1 MSKYKELAK
10 NTGTFALANFSSK
23 ILIFLLVPI
32 YTKVLTT
39 TEYGFYDLVYTTIQL
54 LVPILTL
61 NISEAVMRF
70 LMKEDVSKKSVFS
83 IAILDIFLGSIIFCL
98 LLLVNQIFSL
108 SELISQYSIYIM
120 AIFAFYTLNNFLIQY
135 SKGIDKIGVTAIS
148 GVISAAV
155 MLSMNILLLVVLN
168 WGLLGFFIANICG
181 YVIPCVY
188 IIVKLKLWDLFELK
202 IDRSLQW
209 EMIYYTLPLILNT
222 LSWWVNNTS
231 DRYIITV
238 IIGIQASAIISVAYK
253 IPQIFSTISAIFIQ
267 SWQISAI
274 KIQEEK
280 EGNTFISKM
289 LLYYNA
295 LLLII
300 ASGIILFV
308 KPISNIL
315 FGASFYSAWTLVPF
329 LIISSLF
336 NAISGYI
343 GAIMGAKM
351 DTKNIAKSALVGM
364 IANVFLNIVLTFLM
378 GLQGI
383 TISTMIASFLIFYMR
398 KDSVEEIAPETYR
411 AIYLSW
417 FLLVVEASLLVY
429 IDFIIGATLVTLI
442 NLFLLKDTLKPLCL
456 KLLKGFK

>member
-10 NTGTFALANFSSK
+10 NTGIFALANFSSK

-32 YTKVLTT
+32 YTRVLTT

-54 LVPILTL
+54 FVPILTL

-70 LMKEDVSKKSVFS
+70 LMKDGVSKKSVFS
-83 IAILDIFLGSIIFCL
+83 IAVLDIFIGSIAFAL
-98 LLLVNQIFSL
+98 LLLVNNLFSL
-108 SELISQYSIYIM
+108 SDLISQYSIYIFV
-120 AIFAFYTLNNFLIQY
+120 IVVFYTLNNFLIQF

-148 GVISAAV
+148 GVISTAV
-155 MLSMNILLLVVLN
+155 MLAMNVILLVVFD
-168 WGLLGFFIANICG
+168 WGLLGFFIANVCG
-181 YVIPCVY
+181 YVIPCIY
-188 IIVKLKLWDLFELK
+188 IVSRLRLWELFEIK
-202 IDRSLQW
+202 IDKKLQW
-209 EMIYYTLPLILNT
+209 EMVYYALPLVLNI

-231 DRYIITV
+231 DRYIVTAIV
-238 IIGIQASAIISVAYK
+238 GIQASAIISVAYK
-253 IPQIFSTISAIFIQ
+253 IPQILSTISAIFIQ

-274 KIQEEK
+274 KIQEDK
-280 EGNTFISKM
+280 SDTTFVSNM

-315 FGASFYSAWTLVPF
+315 FGISFYSAWELVPF

-336 NAISGYI
+336 NAISGCI

-351 DTKNIAKSALVGM
+351 DTHNIAKSALVGM
-364 IANVFLNIVLTFLM
+364 IANIILNIVLTFLM
-378 GLQGI
+378 GPQGI
-383 TISTMIASFLIFYMR
+383 TISTLIASFLIFYMR
-398 KDSVEEIAPETYR
+398 KDSVKEINSETYR

-417 FLLVVEASLLVY
+417 ILLVVEACLLIY
-429 IDFIIGATLVTLI
+429 MDFIIGA
-442 NLFLLKDTLKPLCL
+442 
-456 KLLKGFK
+456 

>member
-10 NTGTFALANFSSK
+10 NTGIFALANFSSK

-32 YTKVLTT
+32 YTRVLTT

-54 LVPILTL
+54 FVPILTL

-70 LMKEDVSKKSVFS
+70 LMKDGVSKKSVFS
-83 IAILDIFLGSIIFCL
+83 IAVLDIFIGSIAFAL
-98 LLLVNQIFSL
+98 LLLVNNLFSL
-108 SELISQYSIYIM
+108 SDLISQYSIYIFV
-120 AIFAFYTLNNFLIQY
+120 IFVFYTLNNFLIQF

-148 GVISAAV
+148 GVISTAV
-155 MLSMNILLLVVLN
+155 MLAMNVILLVVFD
-168 WGLLGFFIANICG
+168 WGLLGFFIANVCG
-181 YVIPCVY
+181 YVIPCIY
-188 IIVKLKLWDLFELK
+188 IVSRLRLWELFEIK
-202 IDRSLQW
+202 IDKKLQW
-209 EMIYYTLPLILNT
+209 EMVYYALPLVLNI

-231 DRYIITV
+231 DRYIVTAIV
-238 IIGIQASAIISVAYK
+238 GIQASAIISVAYK
-253 IPQIFSTISAIFIQ
+253 IPQILSTISAIFVQ

-274 KIQEEK
+274 KIQEDK
-280 EGNTFISKM
+280 NDTTFVSNM

-315 FGASFYSAWTLVPF
+315 FGISFYSAWELVPF

-336 NAISGYI
+336 NAISGYM

-351 DTKNIAKSALVGM
+351 DTRNIAKSALVGM
-364 IANVFLNIVLTFLM
+364 IANIILNIVLTFLM
-378 GLQGI
+378 GPQGI
-383 TISTMIASFLIFYMR
+383 TISTLIASFLIFYMR
-398 KDSVEEIAPETYR
+398 KDSVKEINSETYR

-417 FLLVVEASLLVY
+417 ILLVVEACLLIY
-429 IDFIIGATLVTLI
+429 MDFIIGALIAMVI
-442 NLFLLKDTLKPLCL
+442 NLFLLKDVIKPLYL
-456 KLLKGFK
+456 KIFKRN

>member
-10 NTGTFALANFSSK
+10 NTGIFALANFSSK

-32 YTKVLTT
+32 YTRVLTT

-54 LVPILTL
+54 FVPILTL

-70 LMKEDVSKKSVFS
+70 LMKDGVSKKSVFS
-83 IAILDIFLGSIIFCL
+83 IAVLDIFIGSIAFAL
-98 LLLVNQIFSL
+98 LLLVNNLFFL
-108 SELISQYSIYIM
+108 SDLISQYSIYIFV
-120 AIFAFYTLNNFLIQY
+120 IFVFYTLNNFLIQF

-148 GVISAAV
+148 GVISTAV
-155 MLSMNILLLVVLN
+155 MLAMNVILLVVFD
-168 WGLLGFFIANICG
+168 WGLLGFFIANVCG
-181 YVIPCVY
+181 YVIPCIY
-188 IIVKLKLWDLFELK
+188 IVSRLRLWELFEIK
-202 IDRSLQW
+202 IDKKLQW
-209 EMIYYTLPLILNT
+209 EMVYYALPLVLNI

-231 DRYIITV
+231 DRYIVTAIV
-238 IIGIQASAIISVAYK
+238 GIQASAIISVAYK
-253 IPQIFSTISAIFIQ
+253 IPQILSTISAIFIQ

-274 KIQEEK
+274 KIQEDK
-280 EGNTFISKM
+280 SDTTFVSNM

-315 FGASFYSAWTLVPF
+315 FGISFYSAWELIPF

-336 NAISGYI
+336 NAISGCI

-351 DTKNIAKSALVGM
+351 DTHNIAKSALVGM
-364 IANVFLNIVLTFLM
+364 IANIILNIVLTFLM
-378 GLQGI
+378 GPQGI
-383 TISTMIASFLIFYMR
+383 TISTLIASFLIFYMR
-398 KDSVEEIAPETYR
+398 KDSVKEINSETYR

-417 FLLVVEASLLVY
+417 ILLVVEACLLIY
-429 IDFIIGATLVTLI
+429 MDFIIGALIAMVI
-442 NLFLLKDTLKPLCL
+442 NLFLLKDVIKPLYL
-456 KLLKGFK
+456 KIFKRN

>member
-10 NTGTFALANFSSK
+10 NTGIFALANFSSK

-32 YTKVLTT
+32 YTRVLTT

-54 LVPILTL
+54 FVPILTL

-70 LMKEDVSKKSVFS
+70 LMKDDVSKKSVFS
-83 IAILDIFLGSIIFCL
+83 IAVLDIFIGSIAFAL
-98 LLLVNQIFSL
+98 LLLVNNLFSL
-108 SELISQYSIYIM
+108 SDLISQYSIYIFV
-120 AIFAFYTLNNFLIQY
+120 IFVFYTLNNFLIQF

-148 GVISAAV
+148 GVISTAV
-155 MLSMNILLLVVLN
+155 MLAMNVILLVVFD
-168 WGLLGFFIANICG
+168 WGLLGFFIANVCG
-181 YVIPCVY
+181 YVIPCIY
-188 IIVKLKLWDLFELK
+188 IVSRLRLWELFEIK
-202 IDRSLQW
+202 IDKKLQW
-209 EMIYYTLPLILNT
+209 EMVYYALPLVLNI

-231 DRYIITV
+231 DRYIVTAIV
-238 IIGIQASAIISVAYK
+238 GIQASAIISVAYK
-253 IPQIFSTISAIFIQ
+253 IPQILSTISAIFIQ

-274 KIQEEK
+274 KIQEDK
-280 EGNTFISKM
+280 SDTTFVSNM

-315 FGASFYSAWTLVPF
+315 FGISFYSAWELVPF

-336 NAISGYI
+336 NAISGCI

-351 DTKNIAKSALVGM
+351 DTHNIAKSALVGM
-364 IANVFLNIVLTFLM
+364 IANIILNIVLTFLM
-378 GLQGI
+378 GPQGI
-383 TISTMIASFLIFYMR
+383 TISTLIASFLIFYMR
-398 KDSVEEIAPETYR
+398 KDSVKEINSETYR

-417 FLLVVEASLLVY
+417 ILLVVEACLLIY
-429 IDFIIGATLVTLI
+429 MDFIIGALIAMVI
-442 NLFLLKDTLKPLCL
+442 NLFLLKDVIKPLYL
-456 KLLKGFK
+456 KIFKRN

>member
-10 NTGTFALANFSSK
+10 NTGIFALANFSSK

-32 YTKVLTT
+32 YTRVLTT

-54 LVPILTL
+54 FVPILTL

-70 LMKEDVSKKSVFS
+70 LMKDGVSKKSVFS
-83 IAILDIFLGSIIFCL
+83 IAVLDIFIGSIAFAL
-98 LLLVNQIFSL
+98 LLLVNNLFSL
-108 SELISQYSIYIM
+108 SDLISQYSIYIFV
-120 AIFAFYTLNNFLIQY
+120 IFVFYTLNNFLIQF

-148 GVISAAV
+148 GVISTAV
-155 MLSMNILLLVVLN
+155 MLAMNVILLVVFD
-168 WGLLGFFIANICG
+168 WGLLGFFIANVCG
-181 YVIPCVY
+181 YVIPCIY
-188 IIVKLKLWDLFELK
+188 IVSRLRLWELFEIK
-202 IDRSLQW
+202 IDKKLQW
-209 EMIYYTLPLILNT
+209 EMVYYALPLVLNI

-231 DRYIITV
+231 DRYIVTAIV
-238 IIGIQASAIISVAYK
+238 GIQASAIISVAYK
-253 IPQIFSTISAIFIQ
+253 IPQILSTISAIFIQ

-274 KIQEEK
+274 KIQEDK
-280 EGNTFISKM
+280 SDTIFVSNM

-315 FGASFYSAWTLVPF
+315 FGISFYSAWELVPF

-336 NAISGYI
+336 NAISGCI

-351 DTKNIAKSALVGM
+351 DTHNIAKSALVGM
-364 IANVFLNIVLTFLM
+364 IANIILNIVLTFLM
-378 GLQGI
+378 GPQGI
-383 TISTMIASFLIFYMR
+383 TISTLIASFLIFYMR
-398 KDSVEEIAPETYR
+398 KDSVKEINSETYR

-417 FLLVVEASLLVY
+417 ILLVVEACLLIY
-429 IDFIIGATLVTLI
+429 MDFIIGALIAMVI
-442 NLFLLKDTLKPLCL
+442 NLFLLKDVIKPLYL
-456 KLLKGFK
+456 KIFKRN

>member
-10 NTGTFALANFSSK
+10 NTGIFALANFSSK

-32 YTKVLTT
+32 YTRVLTT

-54 LVPILTL
+54 FVPILTL

-70 LMKEDVSKKSVFS
+70 LMKDGVSKKSVFS
-83 IAILDIFLGSIIFCL
+83 IAVLDIFIGSIAFAL
-98 LLLVNQIFSL
+98 LLLVNNLFSL
-108 SELISQYSIYIM
+108 SDLISQYSIYIFV
-120 AIFAFYTLNNFLIQY
+120 IFVFYTLNNFLIQF

-148 GVISAAV
+148 GVISTAV
-155 MLSMNILLLVVLN
+155 MLAMNVILLVLFD
-168 WGLLGFFIANICG
+168 WGLLGFFIANVCG
-181 YVIPCVY
+181 YVIPCIY
-188 IIVKLKLWDLFELK
+188 IVSKLRLWELFEIK
-202 IDRSLQW
+202 IDKKLQW
-209 EMIYYTLPLILNT
+209 EMVYYALPLVLNI

-231 DRYIITV
+231 NRYIVTAIV
-238 IIGIQASAIISVAYK
+238 GIQASAIISVAYK
-253 IPQIFSTISAIFIQ
+253 IPQILSTISAIFIQ

-274 KIQEEK
+274 KIQEDK
-280 EGNTFISKM
+280 SDTTFVSNM

-315 FGASFYSAWTLVPF
+315 FGISFYSAWELVPF

-336 NAISGYI
+336 NAISGCI

-351 DTKNIAKSALVGM
+351 DTHNIAKSALVGM
-364 IANVFLNIVLTFLM
+364 IANIILNIVLTFLM
-378 GLQGI
+378 GPQGI
-383 TISTMIASFLIFYMR
+383 TISTLIASFLIFYMR
-398 KDSVEEIAPETYR
+398 KDSVKEINSETYR

-417 FLLVVEASLLVY
+417 ILLVVKACLLIY
-429 IDFIIGATLVTLI
+429 MDFIIGALIAMVI
-442 NLFLLKDTLKPLCL
+442 NLFLLKDVIKPLYL
-456 KLLKGFK
+456 KIFKRN

>member
-10 NTGTFALANFSSK
+10 NTGIFALANFSSK

-32 YTKVLTT
+32 YTRVLTT

-54 LVPILTL
+54 FVPILTL

-70 LMKEDVSKKSVFS
+70 LMKDGVSKKSVFS
-83 IAILDIFLGSIIFCL
+83 IAVLDIFIGSIAFAL
-98 LLLVNQIFSL
+98 LLLVNNLFSL
-108 SELISQYSIYIM
+108 SDLISQYSIYIFV
-120 AIFAFYTLNNFLIQY
+120 IFVFYTLNNFLIQF

-148 GVISAAV
+148 GVISTAV
-155 MLSMNILLLVVLN
+155 MLAMNVILLVVFD
-168 WGLLGFFIANICG
+168 WGLLGFFIANVCG
-181 YVIPCVY
+181 YVIPCIY
-188 IIVKLKLWDLFELK
+188 IVSRLRLWELFEIK
-202 IDRSLQW
+202 IDKKLPW
-209 EMIYYTLPLILNT
+209 EMVYYALPLVLNI

-231 DRYIITV
+231 DRYIVTAIV
-238 IIGIQASAIISVAYK
+238 GIQASAIISVAYK
-253 IPQIFSTISAIFIQ
+253 IPQILSTISAIFIQ

-274 KIQEEK
+274 KIQEDK
-280 EGNTFISKM
+280 SDTTFVSNM

-315 FGASFYSAWTLVPF
+315 FGISFYSAWELVPF

-336 NAISGYI
+336 NAISGCI

-351 DTKNIAKSALVGM
+351 DTHNIAKSALVGM
-364 IANVFLNIVLTFLM
+364 IANIILNIVLTFLM
-378 GLQGI
+378 GPQGI
-383 TISTMIASFLIFYMR
+383 TISTLIASFLIFYMR
-398 KDSVEEIAPETYR
+398 KDSVKEINSETYR

-417 FLLVVEASLLVY
+417 ILLVVEACLLIY
-429 IDFIIGATLVTLI
+429 MDFIIGALIAMVI
-442 NLFLLKDTLKPLCL
+442 NLFLLKDVIKPLYL
-456 KLLKGFK
+456 KIFKRN

>member
-10 NTGTFALANFSSK
+10 NTGIFALANFSSK

-32 YTKVLTT
+32 YTRVLTT

-54 LVPILTL
+54 FVPILTL

-70 LMKEDVSKKSVFS
+70 LMKDGVFKKSVFS
-83 IAILDIFLGSIIFCL
+83 IAVLDIFIGSIAFAL
-98 LLLVNQIFSL
+98 LLLVNNLFSL
-108 SELISQYSIYIM
+108 SDLISQYSIYIFV
-120 AIFAFYTLNNFLIQY
+120 IFVFYTLNNFLIQF

-148 GVISAAV
+148 GVISTAV
-155 MLSMNILLLVVLN
+155 MLAMNVILLVVFD
-168 WGLLGFFIANICG
+168 WGLLGFFIANVCG
-181 YVIPCVY
+181 YVIPCIY
-188 IIVKLKLWDLFELK
+188 IVSRLRLWELFEIK
-202 IDRSLQW
+202 IDKKLQW
-209 EMIYYTLPLILNT
+209 EMVYYALPLVLNI

-231 DRYIITV
+231 DRYIVTAIV
-238 IIGIQASAIISVAYK
+238 GIQASAIISVAYK
-253 IPQIFSTISAIFIQ
+253 IPQILSTISAIFIQ

-274 KIQEEK
+274 KIQEDK
-280 EGNTFISKM
+280 SDTTFVSNM

-315 FGASFYSAWTLVPF
+315 FGISFYSAWELVPF

-336 NAISGYI
+336 NAISGCI

-351 DTKNIAKSALVGM
+351 DTHNIAKSALVGM
-364 IANVFLNIVLTFLM
+364 IANIILNIVLTFLM
-378 GLQGI
+378 GPQGI
-383 TISTMIASFLIFYMR
+383 TISTLIASFLIFYMR
-398 KDSVEEIAPETYR
+398 KDSVKEINSETYR

-417 FLLVVEASLLVY
+417 ILLVVEACLLIY
-429 IDFIIGATLVTLI
+429 MDFIIGALIAMVI
-442 NLFLLKDTLKPLCL
+442 NLFLLKDVIKPLYL
-456 KLLKGFK
+456 KIFKRN

>member
-10 NTGTFALANFSSK
+10 NTGIFALANFSSK

-32 YTKVLTT
+32 YTRVLTT

-54 LVPILTL
+54 FVPILTL

-70 LMKEDVSKKSVFS
+70 LMKDGVSKKSVFS
-83 IAILDIFLGSIIFCL
+83 IAVLDIFIGSIAFAL
-98 LLLVNQIFSL
+98 LLLVNNLFSL
-108 SELISQYSIYIM
+108 SDLISQYSIYIFV
-120 AIFAFYTLNNFLIQY
+120 IFVFYTLNNFLIQF

-148 GVISAAV
+148 GVISTAV
-155 MLSMNILLLVVLN
+155 MLAMNVILLVVFD
-168 WGLLGFFIANICG
+168 WGLLGFFIANVCG
-181 YVIPCVY
+181 YVIPCIY
-188 IIVKLKLWDLFELK
+188 IVSRLRLWELFEIK
-202 IDRSLQW
+202 IDKKLQW
-209 EMIYYTLPLILNT
+209 EMVYYALPLVLNI

-231 DRYIITV
+231 DRYIVTAIV
-238 IIGIQASAIISVAYK
+238 GIQASAIISVAYK
-253 IPQIFSTISAIFIQ
+253 IPQILSTISAIFIQ

-274 KIQEEK
+274 KIQEDK
-280 EGNTFISKM
+280 SDTTFVSNM

-315 FGASFYSAWTLVPF
+315 FGISFYSAWELVPF

-336 NAISGYI
+336 NAISGCI

-351 DTKNIAKSALVGM
+351 DTHNIAKSALVGM
-364 IANVFLNIVLTFLM
+364 IANIILNIVLIFLM
-378 GLQGI
+378 GPQGI
-383 TISTMIASFLIFYMR
+383 TISTLIASFLIFYMR
-398 KDSVEEIAPETYR
+398 KDSVKEINSETYR

-417 FLLVVEASLLVY
+417 ILLVVEACLLIY
-429 IDFIIGATLVTLI
+429 MDFIIGALIAMVI
-442 NLFLLKDTLKPLCL
+442 NLFLLKDVIKPLYL
-456 KLLKGFK
+456 KIFKRN

>member
-10 NTGTFALANFSSK
+10 NTGIFALANFSSK

-32 YTKVLTT
+32 YTRVLTT

-54 LVPILTL
+54 FVPILTL

-70 LMKEDVSKKSVFS
+70 LMKDGVSKKSVFS
-83 IAILDIFLGSIIFCL
+83 IAVLDIFIGSIAFAL
-98 LLLVNQIFSL
+98 LLLVNNLFSL
-108 SELISQYSIYIM
+108 SDLISQYSIYIFV
-120 AIFAFYTLNNFLIQY
+120 IFVFYTLNNFLIQF

-148 GVISAAV
+148 GVISTAV
-155 MLSMNILLLVVLN
+155 MLAMNVILLVVFD
-168 WGLLGFFIANICG
+168 WGLLGFFIANVCG
-181 YVIPCVY
+181 YVIPCIY
-188 IIVKLKLWDLFELK
+188 IVSRLRLWELFEIK
-202 IDRSLQW
+202 IDKKLQW
-209 EMIYYTLPLILNT
+209 EMVYYALPLVLNI

-231 DRYIITV
+231 DRYIVTAIV
-238 IIGIQASAIISVAYK
+238 GIQASAIISVAYK
-253 IPQIFSTISAIFIQ
+253 IPQILSTISAIFIQ

-274 KIQEEK
+274 KIQEDK
-280 EGNTFISKM
+280 SDTTFVSNM

-315 FGASFYSAWTLVPF
+315 FGISFYSAWELVPF

-336 NAISGYI
+336 NAISGCI

-351 DTKNIAKSALVGM
+351 DTHNIAKSALVGM
-364 IANVFLNIVLTFLM
+364 IANIILNIVLTFLM
-378 GLQGI
+378 GPQGI
-383 TISTMIASFLIFYMR
+383 TISTLIASFLIFYMR
-398 KDSVEEIAPETYR
+398 KDSVKEINSETYR

-417 FLLVVEASLLVY
+417 ILLVVEACLLIY
-429 IDFIIGATLVTLI
+429 MDFIIGALIAMVI
-442 NLFLLKDTLKPLCL
+442 NLFLLKDVIKSLYLKI
-456 KLLKGFK
+456 FKRN

>member
-10 NTGTFALANFSSK
+10 NTGIFALANFSSK

-32 YTKVLTT
+32 YTRVLTT

-54 LVPILTL
+54 FVPILTL

-70 LMKEDVSKKSVFS
+70 LMKDGVSKKSVFS
-83 IAILDIFLGSIIFCL
+83 IAVLDIFIGSIAFAL
-98 LLLVNQIFSL
+98 LLLVNNLFSL
-108 SELISQYSIYIM
+108 SDLISQYSIYIFV
-120 AIFAFYTLNNFLIQY
+120 IFVFYTLNNFLIQF

-148 GVISAAV
+148 GVISTAV
-155 MLSMNILLLVVLN
+155 MLAMNVILLVVFD
-168 WGLLGFFIANICG
+168 WGLLGFFIANVCG
-181 YVIPCVY
+181 YVIPCIY
-188 IIVKLKLWDLFELK
+188 IVSRLRLWELFEIK
-202 IDRSLQW
+202 IDKKLQW
-209 EMIYYTLPLILNT
+209 EMVYYALPLVLNI

-231 DRYIITV
+231 DRYIVTAIV
-238 IIGIQASAIISVAYK
+238 GIQASAIISVAYK
-253 IPQIFSTISAIFIQ
+253 IPQILSTISAIFIQ

-274 KIQEEK
+274 KIQEDK
-280 EGNTFISKM
+280 SDTTFVSNM

-315 FGASFYSAWTLVPF
+315 FGISFYYAWELVPF

-336 NAISGYI
+336 NAISGCI

-351 DTKNIAKSALVGM
+351 DTHNIAKSALVGM
-364 IANVFLNIVLTFLM
+364 IANIILNIVLTFLM
-378 GLQGI
+378 GPQGI
-383 TISTMIASFLIFYMR
+383 TISTLIASFLIFYMR
-398 KDSVEEIAPETYR
+398 KDSVKEINSETYR

-417 FLLVVEASLLVY
+417 ILLVVEACLLIY
-429 IDFIIGATLVTLI
+429 MDFIIGALIAMVI
-442 NLFLLKDTLKPLCL
+442 NLFLLKDVIKPLYL
-456 KLLKGFK
+456 KIFKRN

>member
-10 NTGTFALANFSSK
+10 NTGIFALANFSSK
-23 ILIFLLVPI
+23 ILVFLLVPI
-32 YTKVLTT
+32 YTRVLTT

-83 IAILDIFLGSIIFCL
+83 IAVLDIFIGSIAFAL
-98 LLLVNQIFSL
+98 LLLVNHLFSL
-108 SELISQYSIYIM
+108 SNLISQYSIYIFV
-120 AIFAFYTLNNFLIQY
+120 IFVSYTLNNFLIQF
-135 SKGIDKIGVTAIS
+135 SKGIDKIGVTAVS
-148 GVISAAV
+148 GVISTAV
-155 MLSMNILLLVVLN
+155 MLAMNIILLVVFN
-168 WGLLGFFIANICG
+168 WGLLGFFIANVCG
-181 YVIPCVY
+181 YVIPCIY
-188 IIVKLKLWDLFELK
+188 IVAKLRLWELIEIR
-202 IDRSLQW
+202 IDKALQW
-209 EMIYYTLPLILNT
+209 EMLYYALPLILNI

-231 DRYIITV
+231 DRYIVTA

-253 IPQIFSTISAIFIQ
+253 IPQILSTISAIFIQ

-274 KIQEEK
+274 KIQEDK
-280 EGNTFISKM
+280 SDTTFVSNM

-315 FGASFYSAWTLVPF
+315 FGDSFYSAWALVPF

-336 NAISGYI
+336 NAISGYM

-364 IANVFLNIVLTFLM
+364 VANIILNIVLTLLM
-378 GLQGI
+378 GPQGI

-398 KDSVEEIAPETYR
+398 KDSVKEITSETYR

-417 FLLVVEASLLVY
+417 ILLVAEACMLIY
-429 IDFIIGATLVTLI
+429 MDFVLGALIATII
-442 NLFLLKDTLKPLCL
+442 NLFLLKDVIKPLYL
-456 KLLKGFK
+456 KIFKRN

>member
-10 NTGTFALANFSSK
+10 NTGIFALANFSSK

-32 YTKVLTT
+32 YTRVLTT

-54 LVPILTL
+54 FVPILTL

-70 LMKEDVSKKSVFS
+70 LMKDGVSKKSVFS
-83 IAILDIFLGSIIFCL
+83 IAVLDIFIGSIAFAL
-98 LLLVNQIFSL
+98 LLLVNNLFSL
-108 SELISQYSIYIM
+108 SDLISQYSIYIFV
-120 AIFAFYTLNNFLIQY
+120 IFVFYTLNNFLIQF

-148 GVISAAV
+148 GVISTAV
-155 MLSMNILLLVVLN
+155 MLAMNVILLVVFD
-168 WGLLGFFIANICG
+168 WGLLGFFIANVCG
-181 YVIPCVY
+181 YVIPCIY
-188 IIVKLKLWDLFELK
+188 IVSRLRLWELFEIK
-202 IDRSLQW
+202 IDKKLQW
-209 EMIYYTLPLILNT
+209 EMVYYALPLILNI

-231 DRYIITV
+231 DRYIVTAIV
-238 IIGIQASAIISVAYK
+238 GIQASAIISVAYK
-253 IPQIFSTISAIFIQ
+253 IPQILSTISAIFIQ

-274 KIQEEK
+274 KIQEDK
-280 EGNTFISKM
+280 SDTTFVSNM

-315 FGASFYSAWTLVPF
+315 FGISFYSAWELVPF

-336 NAISGYI
+336 NAISGCI

-351 DTKNIAKSALVGM
+351 DTHNIAKSALVGM
-364 IANVFLNIVLTFLM
+364 IANIILNIVLTFLM
-378 GLQGI
+378 GPQGI
-383 TISTMIASFLIFYMR
+383 TISTLIASFLIFYMR
-398 KDSVEEIAPETYR
+398 KDSVKEINSETYR

-417 FLLVVEASLLVY
+417 ILLVVEACLLIY
-429 IDFIIGATLVTLI
+429 MDFIIGALIAMVI
-442 NLFLLKDTLKPLCL
+442 NLFLLKDVIKPLYL
-456 KLLKGFK
+456 KIFKRN

>member
-10 NTGTFALANFSSK
+10 NTGIFALANFSSK

-32 YTKVLTT
+32 YTRVLTT

-54 LVPILTL
+54 FVPILTL

-70 LMKEDVSKKSVFS
+70 LMKDGVSKKSVFS
-83 IAILDIFLGSIIFCL
+83 IAVLDIFIGLIAFAL
-98 LLLVNQIFSL
+98 LLLVNNLFSL
-108 SELISQYSIYIM
+108 SDLISQYSIYIFV
-120 AIFAFYTLNNFLIQY
+120 IFVFYTLNNFLIQF

-148 GVISAAV
+148 GVISTAV
-155 MLSMNILLLVVLN
+155 MLAMNVILLVVFD
-168 WGLLGFFIANICG
+168 WGLLGFFIANVCG
-181 YVIPCVY
+181 YVIPCIY
-188 IIVKLKLWDLFELK
+188 IVSRLRLWELFEIK
-202 IDRSLQW
+202 IDKKLQW
-209 EMIYYTLPLILNT
+209 EMVYYALPLVLNI

-231 DRYIITV
+231 DRYIVTAIV
-238 IIGIQASAIISVAYK
+238 GIQASAIISVAYK
-253 IPQIFSTISAIFIQ
+253 IPQILSTISAIFIQ

-274 KIQEEK
+274 KIQEDK
-280 EGNTFISKM
+280 SDTTFVSNM

-315 FGASFYSAWTLVPF
+315 FGISFYSAWELVPF

-336 NAISGYI
+336 NAISGCI

-351 DTKNIAKSALVGM
+351 DTHNIAKSALVGM
-364 IANVFLNIVLTFLM
+364 IANIILNIVLTFLM
-378 GLQGI
+378 GPQGI
-383 TISTMIASFLIFYMR
+383 TISTLIASFLIFYMR
-398 KDSVEEIAPETYR
+398 KDSVKEINSETYR

-417 FLLVVEASLLVY
+417 ILLVVEACLLIY
-429 IDFIIGATLVTLI
+429 MDFIIGALIAMVI
-442 NLFLLKDTLKPLCL
+442 NLFLLKDVIKPLYL
-456 KLLKGFK
+456 KIFKRN

>member
-10 NTGTFALANFSSK
+10 NTGIFALANFSSK

-32 YTKVLTT
+32 YTRVLTT

-54 LVPILTL
+54 FVPILTL

-70 LMKEDVSKKSVFS
+70 LMKDGVSKKSVFS
-83 IAILDIFLGSIIFCL
+83 IAVLDIFIGSIAFAL
-98 LLLVNQIFSL
+98 LLLVNNLFSL
-108 SELISQYSIYIM
+108 SDLISQYSIYIFV
-120 AIFAFYTLNNFLIQY
+120 IFVFYTLNNFLIQF

-148 GVISAAV
+148 GVISTAV
-155 MLSMNILLLVVLN
+155 MLAMNVILLVVFD
-168 WGLLGFFIANICG
+168 WGLLGFFIANVCG
-181 YVIPCVY
+181 YVIPCIY
-188 IIVKLKLWDLFELK
+188 IVSRLRLWELFEIK
-202 IDRSLQW
+202 IDKKLQW
-209 EMIYYTLPLILNT
+209 EMVYYALPLVLNI

-231 DRYIITV
+231 DRYIVTAIV
-238 IIGIQASAIISVAYK
+238 GIQASAIISVAYK
-253 IPQIFSTISAIFIQ
+253 IPQILSTISAIFIQ

-274 KIQEEK
+274 KIQEDK
-280 EGNTFISKM
+280 SDTTFVSNM

-315 FGASFYSAWTLVPF
+315 FGISFYSAWELVPF

-336 NAISGYI
+336 NAISGCI

-351 DTKNIAKSALVGM
+351 DTHNIAKSALVGM
-364 IANVFLNIVLTFLM
+364 IANIILNIVLTFLM
-378 GLQGI
+378 GPQGI
-383 TISTMIASFLIFYMR
+383 TISTLIASFLIFYMR
-398 KDSVEEIAPETYR
+398 KDSVKEINSETYR

-417 FLLVVEASLLVY
+417 ILLVVEACLLIY
-429 IDFIIGATLVTLI
+429 MDFIIGALI
-442 NLFLLKDTLKPLCL
+442 A
-456 KLLKGFK
+456 

>member
-10 NTGTFALANFSSK
+10 NTGIFALANFSSK

-32 YTKVLTT
+32 YTRVLTT

-54 LVPILTL
+54 FVPILTL

-70 LMKEDVSKKSVFS
+70 LMKDGVSKKSVFS
-83 IAILDIFLGSIIFCL
+83 IAVLDIFIGSIAFAL
-98 LLLVNQIFSL
+98 LLLVNNLFSL
-108 SELISQYSIYIM
+108 SDLISQYSIYIFV
-120 AIFAFYTLNNFLIQY
+120 IFVFYTLNNFLIQF

-148 GVISAAV
+148 GVISTAV
-155 MLSMNILLLVVLN
+155 MLAMNVILLVVFD
-168 WGLLGFFIANICG
+168 WGLLGFFISNVCG
-181 YVIPCVY
+181 YVIPCIY
-188 IIVKLKLWDLFELK
+188 IVSRLRLWELFEIK
-202 IDRSLQW
+202 IDKKLQW
-209 EMIYYTLPLILNT
+209 EMVYYALPLVLNI

-231 DRYIITV
+231 DRYIVTAIV
-238 IIGIQASAIISVAYK
+238 GIQASAIISVAYK
-253 IPQIFSTISAIFIQ
+253 IPQILSTISAIFIQ

-274 KIQEEK
+274 KIQEDK
-280 EGNTFISKM
+280 SDTTFVSNM

-315 FGASFYSAWTLVPF
+315 FGISFYSAWELVPF

-336 NAISGYI
+336 NAISGCI

-351 DTKNIAKSALVGM
+351 DTHNIAKSALVGM
-364 IANVFLNIVLTFLM
+364 IANIILNIVLTFLM
-378 GLQGI
+378 GPQGI
-383 TISTMIASFLIFYMR
+383 TISTLIASFLIFYMR
-398 KDSVEEIAPETYR
+398 KDSVKEINSETYR

-417 FLLVVEASLLVY
+417 ILLVVEACLLIY
-429 IDFIIGATLVTLI
+429 MDFIIGALIAMVI
-442 NLFLLKDTLKPLCL
+442 NLFLLKDVIKPLYL
-456 KLLKGFK
+456 KIFKRN

>member
-10 NTGTFALANFSSK
+10 NTGIFALANFSSK

-32 YTKVLTT
+32 YTRVLTT

-54 LVPILTL
+54 FVPILTL

-70 LMKEDVSKKSVFS
+70 LMKDGVSKKSVFS
-83 IAILDIFLGSIIFCL
+83 IAVLDIFIGSIAFAL
-98 LLLVNQIFSL
+98 LLLVNNLFSL
-108 SELISQYSIYIM
+108 SDLISQYSIYIFV
-120 AIFAFYTLNNFLIQY
+120 IFVFYTLNNFLIQF

-148 GVISAAV
+148 GVISTAV
-155 MLSMNILLLVVLN
+155 MLAMNVILLVVFD
-168 WGLLGFFIANICG
+168 WGLLGFFIANVCG
-181 YVIPCVY
+181 YVIPCIY
-188 IIVKLKLWDLFELK
+188 IVSRLRLWELFEIK
-202 IDRSLQW
+202 IDKKLQW
-209 EMIYYTLPLILNT
+209 EMVYYALPLVLNI

-231 DRYIITV
+231 DRYIVTAIV
-238 IIGIQASAIISVAYK
+238 GIQASAIISVAYK
-253 IPQIFSTISAIFIQ
+253 IPQILSTISAIFIQ

-274 KIQEEK
+274 KIQEDK
-280 EGNTFISKM
+280 SDTTFVSNM

-315 FGASFYSAWTLVPF
+315 FGISFYSAWELVPF

-336 NAISGYI
+336 NAISGCI

-351 DTKNIAKSALVGM
+351 DTHNIAKSALVGM
-364 IANVFLNIVLTFLM
+364 IANIILNIVLTFLM
-378 GLQGI
+378 GPQGI
-383 TISTMIASFLIFYMR
+383 TISTLIASFLIFYMR
-398 KDSVEEIAPETYR
+398 KDSVKEINSETYR

-417 FLLVVEASLLVY
+417 TLLVVEACLLIY
-429 IDFIIGATLVTLI
+429 MDFIIGALIAMVI
-442 NLFLLKDTLKPLCL
+442 NLFLLKDVIKPLYL
-456 KLLKGFK
+456 KIFKRN

>member
-10 NTGTFALANFSSK
+10 NTGIFALANFSSK

-32 YTKVLTT
+32 YTRVLTT

-54 LVPILTL
+54 FVPILTL

-70 LMKEDVSKKSVFS
+70 LMKDGVSKKSVFS
-83 IAILDIFLGSIIFCL
+83 IAVLDIFIGSIAFAL
-98 LLLVNQIFSL
+98 LLLVNNLFSL
-108 SELISQYSIYIM
+108 SDLISQYSIYIFV
-120 AIFAFYTLNNFLIQY
+120 IFVFYTLNNFLIQF

-148 GVISAAV
+148 GVISTAV
-155 MLSMNILLLVVLN
+155 MLAMNVILLVVFD
-168 WGLLGFFIANICG
+168 WGLLGFFIANVCG
-181 YVIPCVY
+181 YVIPCIY
-188 IIVKLKLWDLFELK
+188 IVSRLRLWELFEIK
-202 IDRSLQW
+202 IDKKLQW
-209 EMIYYTLPLILNT
+209 EMVYYALPLVLNI

-231 DRYIITV
+231 DRYIVTAIV
-238 IIGIQASAIISVAYK
+238 GIQASAIISVAYK
-253 IPQIFSTISAIFIQ
+253 IPQILSTISAIFIQ

-274 KIQEEK
+274 KIQEDK
-280 EGNTFISKM
+280 SDTTFVSNM

-315 FGASFYSAWTLVPF
+315 FGISFYSAWELVPF

-336 NAISGYI
+336 NAISGCI

-351 DTKNIAKSALVGM
+351 DTHNIAKSALVGM
-364 IANVFLNIVLTFLM
+364 IANIILNMVLTFLM
-378 GLQGI
+378 GPQGI
-383 TISTMIASFLIFYMR
+383 TISTLIASFLIFYMR
-398 KDSVEEIAPETYR
+398 KDSVKEINSETYR

-417 FLLVVEASLLVY
+417 ILLVVEACLLIY
-429 IDFIIGATLVTLI
+429 MDFIIGALIAMVI
-442 NLFLLKDTLKPLCL
+442 NLFLLKDVIKPLYL
-456 KLLKGFK
+456 KIFKRN

>member
-10 NTGTFALANFSSK
+10 NTGIFALANFSSK

-32 YTKVLTT
+32 YTRVLTT

-54 LVPILTL
+54 FVPILTL

-70 LMKEDVSKKSVFS
+70 LMKDGVSKKSVFS
-83 IAILDIFLGSIIFCL
+83 IAVLDIFIGSIAFAL
-98 LLLVNQIFSL
+98 LLLVNNLFSL
-108 SELISQYSIYIM
+108 SDLISQYSIYIFV
-120 AIFAFYTLNNFLIQY
+120 IFVFYTLNNFLIQF

-148 GVISAAV
+148 GVISTAV
-155 MLSMNILLLVVLN
+155 MLAMNVILLVVFD
-168 WGLLGFFIANICG
+168 WGLLGFFIANVCG
-181 YVIPCVY
+181 YVIPCIY
-188 IIVKLKLWDLFELK
+188 IVSRLRLWELFEIK
-202 IDRSLQW
+202 IDKKLQW
-209 EMIYYTLPLILNT
+209 EMVYYALPLVLNI

-231 DRYIITV
+231 DRYIVTAIV
-238 IIGIQASAIISVAYK
+238 GIQASAIISVAYK
-253 IPQIFSTISAIFIQ
+253 IPQILSTISAIFIQ

-274 KIQEEK
+274 KIQEDK
-280 EGNTFISKM
+280 SDTTFVSNM

-315 FGASFYSAWTLVPF
+315 FGISFYSAWELVPF

-336 NAISGYI
+336 NAISGCI

-351 DTKNIAKSALVGM
+351 DTHNIAKSALVGM
-364 IANVFLNIVLTFLM
+364 IANIILNIVLTFLM
-378 GLQGI
+378 GSQGI
-383 TISTMIASFLIFYMR
+383 TISTLIASFLIFYMR
-398 KDSVEEIAPETYR
+398 KDSVKEINSETYR

-417 FLLVVEASLLVY
+417 ILLVVEACLLIY
-429 IDFIIGATLVTLI
+429 MDFIIGALIAMVI
-442 NLFLLKDTLKPLCL
+442 NLFLLKDVIKPLYL
-456 KLLKGFK
+456 KIFKRN

>member
-10 NTGTFALANFSSK
+10 NTGIFALANFSSK

-32 YTKVLTT
+32 YTRVLTT

-54 LVPILTL
+54 FVPILTL

-70 LMKEDVSKKSVFS
+70 LMKDGVSKKSVFS
-83 IAILDIFLGSIIFCL
+83 IAVLDIFIGSIAFAL
-98 LLLVNQIFSL
+98 LLLVNNLFSL
-108 SELISQYSIYIM
+108 SDLISQYSIYIFV
-120 AIFAFYTLNNFLIQY
+120 IFVFYTLNNFLIQF

-148 GVISAAV
+148 GAISTAV
-155 MLSMNILLLVVLN
+155 MLAMNVILLVVFD
-168 WGLLGFFIANICG
+168 WGLLGFFIANVCG
-181 YVIPCVY
+181 YVIPCIY
-188 IIVKLKLWDLFELK
+188 IVSRLRLWELFEIK
-202 IDRSLQW
+202 IDKKLQW
-209 EMIYYTLPLILNT
+209 EMVYYALPLVLNI

-231 DRYIITV
+231 DRYIVTAIV
-238 IIGIQASAIISVAYK
+238 GIQASAIISVAYK
-253 IPQIFSTISAIFIQ
+253 IPQILSTISAIFIQ

-274 KIQEEK
+274 KIQEDK
-280 EGNTFISKM
+280 SDTTFVSNM

-315 FGASFYSAWTLVPF
+315 FGISFYSAWELVPF

-336 NAISGYI
+336 NAISGCI

-351 DTKNIAKSALVGM
+351 DTHNIAKSALVGM
-364 IANVFLNIVLTFLM
+364 IANIILNIVLTFLM
-378 GLQGI
+378 GPQGI
-383 TISTMIASFLIFYMR
+383 TISTLIASFLIFYMR
-398 KDSVEEIAPETYR
+398 KDSVKEINSETYR

-417 FLLVVEASLLVY
+417 ILLVVEACLLIY
-429 IDFIIGATLVTLI
+429 MDFIIGALIAMVI
-442 NLFLLKDTLKPLCL
+442 NLFLLKDVIKPLYL
-456 KLLKGFK
+456 KIFKRN

>member
-10 NTGTFALANFSSK
+10 NTGIFALANFSSK

-32 YTKVLTT
+32 YTRVLTT

-54 LVPILTL
+54 FVPILTL

-70 LMKEDVSKKSVFS
+70 LMKDGVSKKSVFS
-83 IAILDIFLGSIIFCL
+83 IAVLDIFIGSIAFAL
-98 LLLVNQIFSL
+98 LLLVNNLFSL
-108 SELISQYSIYIM
+108 SDLISQYSIYIFV
-120 AIFAFYTLNNFLIQY
+120 IFVFYTLNNFLIQF

-148 GVISAAV
+148 GIISTAV
-155 MLSMNILLLVVLN
+155 MLAMNVILLVVFD
-168 WGLLGFFIANICG
+168 WGLLGFFIANVCG
-181 YVIPCVY
+181 YVIPCIY
-188 IIVKLKLWDLFELK
+188 IVSRLRLWELFEIK
-202 IDRSLQW
+202 IDKKLQW
-209 EMIYYTLPLILNT
+209 EMVYYALPLVLNI

-231 DRYIITV
+231 DRYIVTAIV
-238 IIGIQASAIISVAYK
+238 GIQASAIISVAYK
-253 IPQIFSTISAIFIQ
+253 IPQILSTISAIFIQ

-274 KIQEEK
+274 KIQEDK
-280 EGNTFISKM
+280 SDTTFVSNM

-315 FGASFYSAWTLVPF
+315 FGISFYSAWELVPF

-336 NAISGYI
+336 NAISGCI

-351 DTKNIAKSALVGM
+351 DTHNIAKSALVGM
-364 IANVFLNIVLTFLM
+364 IANIILNIVLTFLM
-378 GLQGI
+378 GPQGI
-383 TISTMIASFLIFYMR
+383 TISTLIASFLIFYMR
-398 KDSVEEIAPETYR
+398 KDSVKEINSETYR

-417 FLLVVEASLLVY
+417 ILLVVEACLLIY
-429 IDFIIGATLVTLI
+429 MDFIIGALIAMVI
-442 NLFLLKDTLKPLCL
+442 NLFLLKDVIKPLYL
-456 KLLKGFK
+456 KIFKRN

>member
-10 NTGTFALANFSSK
+10 NTGIFALANFSSK

-32 YTKVLTT
+32 YTRVLTT

-54 LVPILTL
+54 FVPILTL

-70 LMKEDVSKKSVFS
+70 LMKDGVSKKSVFS
-83 IAILDIFLGSIIFCL
+83 IAVLDIFIGSIAFAL
-98 LLLVNQIFSL
+98 LLLVNNLFAL
-108 SELISQYSIYIM
+108 SDLISQYSIYIFV
-120 AIFAFYTLNNFLIQY
+120 IFVFYTLNNFLIQF

-148 GVISAAV
+148 GVISTAV
-155 MLSMNILLLVVLN
+155 MLAMNVILLVVFD
-168 WGLLGFFIANICG
+168 WGLLGFFIANVCG
-181 YVIPCVY
+181 YVIPCIY
-188 IIVKLKLWDLFELK
+188 IVSRLRLWELFEIK
-202 IDRSLQW
+202 IDKKLQW
-209 EMIYYTLPLILNT
+209 EMVYYALPLVLNI

-231 DRYIITV
+231 DRYIVTAIV
-238 IIGIQASAIISVAYK
+238 GIQASAIISVAYK
-253 IPQIFSTISAIFIQ
+253 IPQILSTISAIFIQ

-274 KIQEEK
+274 KIQEDK
-280 EGNTFISKM
+280 SDTTFVSNM

-315 FGASFYSAWTLVPF
+315 FGISFYSAWELVPF

-336 NAISGYI
+336 NAISGCI

-351 DTKNIAKSALVGM
+351 DTHNIAKSALVGM
-364 IANVFLNIVLTFLM
+364 IANIILNIVLTFLM
-378 GLQGI
+378 GPQGI
-383 TISTMIASFLIFYMR
+383 TISTLIASFLIFYMR
-398 KDSVEEIAPETYR
+398 KDSVKEINSETYR

-417 FLLVVEASLLVY
+417 ILLVVEACLLIY
-429 IDFIIGATLVTLI
+429 MDFIIGALIAMVI
-442 NLFLLKDTLKPLCL
+442 NLFLLKDVIKPLYL
-456 KLLKGFK
+456 KIFKRN

>member
-10 NTGTFALANFSSK
+10 NTGIFALANFSSK

-32 YTKVLTT
+32 YTRVLTT

-54 LVPILTL
+54 FVPILTL

-70 LMKEDVSKKSVFS
+70 LMKDGVSKKSVFS
-83 IAILDIFLGSIIFCL
+83 IAVLDIFIGSIAFAL
-98 LLLVNQIFSL
+98 LLLVNNLFSL
-108 SELISQYSIYIM
+108 SDLISQYSIYIFV
-120 AIFAFYTLNNFLIQY
+120 IFVFYTLNNFLIQF

-148 GVISAAV
+148 GVISTAV
-155 MLSMNILLLVVLN
+155 MLAMNVILLVVFD
-168 WGLLGFFIANICG
+168 WGLLGFFIANVCG
-181 YVIPCVY
+181 YVIPCIY
-188 IIVKLKLWDLFELK
+188 IVSRLRLWELFEIK
-202 IDRSLQW
+202 IDKKLQW
-209 EMIYYTLPLILNT
+209 EMVYYALPLVLNI

-231 DRYIITV
+231 DRYIVTAIV
-238 IIGIQASAIISVAYK
+238 GIQASAIISVAYK
-253 IPQIFSTISAIFIQ
+253 IPQILSTISAIFIQ

-274 KIQEEK
+274 KIQEDK
-280 EGNTFISKM
+280 SDTTFVSNM

-315 FGASFYSAWTLVPF
+315 FGISFYSAWELVPF

-336 NAISGYI
+336 NAISGCI

-351 DTKNIAKSALVGM
+351 DTHNIAKSSLVGM
-364 IANVFLNIVLTFLM
+364 IANIILNIVLTFLM
-378 GLQGI
+378 GPQGI
-383 TISTMIASFLIFYMR
+383 TISTLIASFLIFYMR
-398 KDSVEEIAPETYR
+398 KDSVKEINSETYR

-417 FLLVVEASLLVY
+417 ILLVVEACLLIY
-429 IDFIIGATLVTLI
+429 MDFIIGALIAMVI
-442 NLFLLKDTLKPLCL
+442 NLFLLKDVIKPLYL
-456 KLLKGFK
+456 KIFKRN

>member
-10 NTGTFALANFSSK
+10 NTGIFALANFSSK

-32 YTKVLTT
+32 YTRVLTT

-54 LVPILTL
+54 FVPILTL

-70 LMKEDVSKKSVFS
+70 LMKDGVSKKSVFS
-83 IAILDIFLGSIIFCL
+83 IAVLDIFIGSIAFAL
-98 LLLVNQIFSL
+98 LLLVNNLFSL
-108 SELISQYSIYIM
+108 SDLISQYSIYIFV
-120 AIFAFYTLNNFLIQY
+120 IFVFYTLNNFLIQF

-148 GVISAAV
+148 GVISTAV
-155 MLSMNILLLVVLN
+155 MLAMNVILLVVFD
-168 WGLLGFFIANICG
+168 WGLLGFFITNVCG
-181 YVIPCVY
+181 YVIPCIY
-188 IIVKLKLWDLFELK
+188 IVSRLRLWELFEIK
-202 IDRSLQW
+202 IDKKLQW
-209 EMIYYTLPLILNT
+209 EMVYYALPLVLNI

-231 DRYIITV
+231 DRYIVTAIV
-238 IIGIQASAIISVAYK
+238 GIQASAIISVAYK
-253 IPQIFSTISAIFIQ
+253 IPQILSTISAIFIQ

-274 KIQEEK
+274 KIQEDK
-280 EGNTFISKM
+280 SDTTFVSNM

-315 FGASFYSAWTLVPF
+315 FGISFYSAWELVPF

-336 NAISGYI
+336 NAISGCI

-351 DTKNIAKSALVGM
+351 DTHNIAKSALVGM
-364 IANVFLNIVLTFLM
+364 IANIILNIVLTFLM
-378 GLQGI
+378 GPQGI
-383 TISTMIASFLIFYMR
+383 TISTLIASFLIFYMR
-398 KDSVEEIAPETYR
+398 KDSVKEINSETYR

-417 FLLVVEASLLVY
+417 ILLVVEACLLIY
-429 IDFIIGATLVTLI
+429 MDF
-442 NLFLLKDTLKPLCL
+442 
-456 KLLKGFK
+456 

>member
-10 NTGTFALANFSSK
+10 NTGIFALANFSSK

-32 YTKVLTT
+32 YTRVLTT

-54 LVPILTL
+54 FVPILTL

-70 LMKEDVSKKSVFS
+70 LMKDGVSKKSVFS
-83 IAILDIFLGSIIFCL
+83 IAVLDIFIGSIAFAS
-98 LLLVNQIFSL
+98 LLLVNNLFSL
-108 SELISQYSIYIM
+108 SDLISQYSIYIFV
-120 AIFAFYTLNNFLIQY
+120 IFVFYTLNNFLIQF

-148 GVISAAV
+148 GVISTAV
-155 MLSMNILLLVVLN
+155 MLAMNVILLVVFD
-168 WGLLGFFIANICG
+168 WGLLGFFIANVCG
-181 YVIPCVY
+181 YVIPCIY
-188 IIVKLKLWDLFELK
+188 IVSRLRLWELFEIK
-202 IDRSLQW
+202 IDKKLQW
-209 EMIYYTLPLILNT
+209 EMVYYALPLVLNI

-231 DRYIITV
+231 DRYIVTAIV
-238 IIGIQASAIISVAYK
+238 GIQASAIISVAYK
-253 IPQIFSTISAIFIQ
+253 IPQILSTISAIFIQ

-274 KIQEEK
+274 KIQEDK
-280 EGNTFISKM
+280 SDTTFVSNM

-315 FGASFYSAWTLVPF
+315 FGISFYSAWELVPF

-336 NAISGYI
+336 NAISGCI

-351 DTKNIAKSALVGM
+351 DTHNIAKSALVGM
-364 IANVFLNIVLTFLM
+364 IANIILNIVLTFLM
-378 GLQGI
+378 GPQGI
-383 TISTMIASFLIFYMR
+383 TISTLIASFLIFYMR
-398 KDSVEEIAPETYR
+398 KDSVKEINSETYR

-417 FLLVVEASLLVY
+417 ILLVVEACLLIY
-429 IDFIIGATLVTLI
+429 MDFIIGALIAMVI
-442 NLFLLKDTLKPLCL
+442 NLFLLKDVIKPLYL
-456 KLLKGFK
+456 KIFKRN